1 MSRVVGA
8 WNVLPGV
15 VVKAYTTVE
24 FRRLL
29 DRHMDMQGIDHV
41 QADELILASCLAQT
55 LWAEGPVAVLSYG
68 LYQPTGSLVFVWK
81 LPLSPEHVATVIQ

>member
-1 MSRVVGA
+1 MVGA
-8 WNVLPGV
+8 WNVLPGM

-29 DRHMDMQGIDHV
+29 DRHMDMQGMDHV

-68 LYQPTGSLVFVWK
+68 SIPAHGFFGICLEAASFT
-81 LPLSPEHVATVIQ
+81 